1 MNGLGDLAG
10 GVLGRDGG
18 NGSVAADRE
27 ERIPRVGCEIPA
39 GVGEDIVFA
48 QRQGGDQTVK
58 SIFNFNLADS
68 PEAGGGGVF
77 EFKNKVDWGERI
89 QEGIR

>member
-10 GVLGRDGG
+10 GILRGDGG

-27 ERIPRVGCEIPA
+27 ERVPRVGCEIPA

-48 QRQGGDQTVK
+48 
-58 SIFNFNLADS
+58 
-68 PEAGGGGVF
+68 
-77 EFKNKVDWGERI
+77 
-89 QEGIR
+89 